1 MNRLSKISIVLL
13 GFMGILS
20 LSQCKTQNIA
30 NTPPFTITEKT
41 YFSWTG
47 GKKGSSGVNIKIA
60 GTFNTTNLSF
70 SKIYFQ
76 NREYK
81 VVPEING
88 TNFSLVGSYSVLT
101 NKENDMYSSSIDE
114 YGNVAPKIEKNIPF
128 DLQKD
133 EAIIVYAISGEEKYY
148 KVKGIKQLETVFYP

>member
-1 MNRLSKISIVLL
+1 MNRLSKISIFLL

-20 LSQCKTQNIA
+20 LSQCKTQNTQDTA
-30 NTPPFTITEKT
+30 PFTITEKT
-41 YFSWTG
+41 YFNWAG
-47 GKKGSSGVNIKIA
+47 GKKGSNGVNIKLA
-60 GTFNTTNLSF
+60 GTFSTTNLSF

-76 NREYK
+76 NREYG

-88 TNFSLVGSYSVLT
+88 TKFSLVGTYTTLT
-101 NKENDMYSSSIDE
+101 KRENDMYGNAIDE
-114 YGNVAPKIEKNIPF
+114 YGNEAPKIEKNIPF

-148 KVKGIKQLETVFYP
+148 KVKGIKQIETVYYP